1 VTSTAT
7 RAADRTLAAPSGR
20 AVRRWTSRTA
30 RRRAEGGLL
39 TLLGE
44 VYSAAISVAI
54 VAAVLF
60 GAAEEFGAASLL
72 SPPPPDGALVVLPLG
87 WVAVLLA
94 VAALATLLG
103 LVLRLGPVSLSPPQ
117 SAWWLP
123 LPADRRTLLRPAAA
137 RWPLLAALVGALGGT
152 SLALALAVMEPVGL
166 AAFAG
171 LGAGTAA
178 SAALLAAL
186 CQDRPALHQ
195 WLRRL
200 SDTALAAVPLLGL
213 ALAASRPGAPVPGVA
228 VVPAA
233 AVALLTAVGLT
244 VVLDRRTDRIPH
256 AVLRQ
261 RGVVA
266 GSAWDAVLWL
276 DTRALGRALTERSS
290 PPVRARSSRLGWLAR
305 VPVRARPA
313 AALVSADLLLLVREP
328 RRFGQLAATAALP
341 ALAAAVPG
349 VSPLAVAAVVVA
361 GGYLAALA
369 TAEGARQG
377 QVRPV
382 LDALLPLDAAQVRR
396 CRLVV
401 PVVLLVGWS
410 VLPFA
415 VLGWRFDQDPTWLA
429 LGALAAPVWAAA
441 AVRAAYRPLPD
452 FSGPPIATPM
462 GPVPSGL
469 GTVVSQGPDVAL
481 LGSLPLVAALL
492 GVAPSAVLVVQAAA
506 ALAALAVAA
515 RLPAPDD

>member
-1 VTSTAT
+1 VT
-7 RAADRTLAAPSGR
+7 RAAALAADPVLAAPSGR
-20 AVRRWTSRTA
+20 AVRRWTARTA
-30 RRRAEGGLL
+30 ARRAEGGLL
-39 TLLGE
+39 TLLSE
-44 VYSAAISVAI
+44 VYSAVVSVAI
-54 VAAVLF
+54 VAALLF
-60 GAAEEFGAASLL
+60 GVAEEFGAASLL
-72 SPPPPDGALVVLPLG
+72 SPPPPEGALVVLPLG

-94 VAALATLLG
+94 GATLAALLG

-152 SLALALAVMEPVGL
+152 ALALALAVEQPARL

-178 SAALLAAL
+178 STALLASL
-186 CQDRPALHQ
+186 CQDRPATHQ
-195 WLRRL
+195 RLRRL
-200 SDTALAAVPLLGL
+200 ADAALGAVPLLGL
-213 ALAASRPGAPVPGVA
+213 LLAVARPGAPVPGAA
-228 VVPAA
+228 VLPAA
-233 AVALLTAVGLT
+233 AVALVTAVGLA
-244 VVLDRRTDRIPH
+244 VALDRRTDRVPH

-266 GSAWDAVLWL
+266 GSALDAVLWL
-276 DTRALGRALTERSS
+276 DSRALGRALTERSA

-305 VPVRARPA
+305 VPPRWRPA
-313 AALVSADLLLLVREP
+313 AALISADALLLLREP
-328 RRFGQLAATAALP
+328 RRLGQLAATALLP

-349 VSPLAVAAVVVA
+349 VSPLVLAAVVVG

-382 LDALLPLDAAQVRR
+382 LDALLPLAAVQVRR

-410 VLPFA
+410 VLPCT
-415 VLGWRFDQDPTWLA
+415 VLALQYGQDPAWLA
-429 LGALAAPVWAAA
+429 LGGLAAPVWAAA

-492 GVAPSAVLVVQAAA
+492 GVAPTSALVVQAVAA
-506 ALAALAVAA
+506 VAALAVAA
-515 RLPAPDD
+515 RLPAPED